1 MRPLRPLLLVAAV
14 AIAAPLVVLASTSEV
29 LLGTTP
35 TRIPRTAST
44 TSVLIFNAGPVA
56 ICCAQVSDG
65 GAPPNCIPIASGTGL
80 SMDIPSSQP
89 VHCTAPTQQT
99 ADAGTRVLEVY

>member
-1 MRPLRPLLLVAAV
+1 MRPLYLVATAV
-14 AIAAPLVVLASTSEV
+14 FVPLVVMAATREV
-29 LLGTTP
+29 LVGTTP

-65 GAPPNCIPIASGTGL
+65 GAPPDCVPIASGTGMSL
-80 SMDIPSSQP
+80 DIPSNQP
-89 VHCTAPTQQT
+89 VHCTAPTLQVG
-99 ADAGTRVLEVY
+99 DAGTRVMEVF

>member
-1 MRPLRPLLLVAAV
+1 MRPLYLLAAAV
-14 AIAAPLVVLASTSEV
+14 FIPLVVMAATQEV

-44 TSVLIFNAGPVA
+44 TSILIFNSGPVA

-65 GAPPNCIPIASGTGL
+65 GAPPNCVPIASGTGMSL
-80 SMDIPSSQP
+80 DIPSNQP
-89 VHCTAPTQQT
+89 VHCTAPTLQV
-99 ADAGTRVLEVY
+99 ADAGTRVMEIF